1 MQHIFENNILAYLQF
16 MVKFPEAHKIST
28 QTTVATYSIYM
39 CTLRSLRRI
48 INLQGFCISD
58 SWHIRHLQT
67 VGHMTGKTGIDDSC
81 PDTFILNH
89 IYYLS
94 YKRPGLPPK
103 GTTRFHD
110 NFKMRITL
118 MKSLYYINKVF
129 HIIILPGHQMTSTEI
144 DPFQLRKPR
153 REFLFDMS

>member
-1 MQHIFENNILAYLQF
+1 MSDSIKGICLYRSVMQHIFENNILAYLQF

-67 VGHMTGKTGIDDSC
+67 VGHMTGKTGIYDSC

-94 YKRPGLPPK
+94 YKRPVSVRMKVWIAPSSANWVIPFWNCLRFMLSMGR
-103 GTTRFHD
+103 TRLKNSGANTGMF
-110 NFKMRITL
+110 
-118 MKSLYYINKVF
+118 S
-129 HIIILPGHQMTSTEI
+129 
-144 DPFQLRKPR
+144 
-153 REFLFDMS
+153 